1 MKNIY
6 FFFLFLLSLVV
17 LYFSENPN
25 FADYA
30 RWIGFGIMIMICI
43 YMFIMNK
50 NSKLKIVIICLYFVF
65 LTSVFFYS

>member
-6 FFFLFLLSLVV
+6 FFFLFLLSLAV
-17 LYFSENPN
+17 LYFSKDPN

-50 NSKLKIVIICLYFVF
+50 NSKLKIVIIGLYLVF